1 MRLVKRINDIANEY
15 DLTHGEVSDIYNKV
29 ILRSF
34 ESYVKKQ
41 NPDNLFTLNDYVKNG
56 IREESLNIT
65 KRYIRRYK
73 QW

>member
-15 DLTHGEVSDIYNKV
+15 DLTHGEVSDIYNEV

-34 ESYVKKQ
+34 ESYVKMQ
-41 NPDNLFTLNDYVKNG
+41 NPDNLFTLNDYVKDG

-65 KRYIRRYK
+65 QRYIRRYK
-73 QW
+73 KW